1 MTKFEVVFVSTPTI
15 GNMVPTVEFANFLTK
30 HHPQL
35 SATILKISAS
45 KQPLVNTYLQ
55 SRPSSATNLRFIHL
69 PTVDPPTPDQYKSFI
84 AYISLLIQKHKN
96 NIKGALLNLTSTKS
110 ISESVKLIALFV
122 DMFST
127 TIIDVAN
134 EINVPFYLF
143 FASPASFLGFTL
155 HFPRIESVEMETEFK
170 IPSFKNLLPKHVL
183 PNMVLNWKSEEDAYS
198 WVSYHGGRY
207 KETKGI
213 VVNTLQELEPY
224 ALQSLYDDLQLPP
237 IYSIGPILDL
247 VGPVQ
252 WDPNPVQY
260 NYIMDWLDL
269 QPLGSD
275 SNLRCH
281 PLRIVNSENGYVR
294 IVNTKNANLRIG
306 FFLSV
311 FQPLHDLG
319 SLEVKQVEQIAL
331 GLEQSGVR
339 FLWALREPP
348 KAQLEGPR
356 EYTSHENVLP
366 NGFLKRTVGKG
377 IVCGWVPQAKVL
389 AHKAVGG
396 FVSHCGWNSILES
409 LWHGVP
415 IATWPVYAEQQMNAF
430 QMAKELELAVEI
442 RLDYRVGGNLVQ
454 AEEVEN
460 GVSTLMNHS
469 EEIRKKVKKL
479 SEKCRVALMENG
491 SSYTNLVSLVQELT
505 K

>member
-1 MTKFEVVFVSTPTI
+1 MTPSQIITMTKFEVVFVSTPTI

-35 SATILKISAS
+35 SATILIISAS

-96 NIKGALLNLTSTKS
+96 NIKDALLNLTSNESTS
-110 ISESVKLIALFV
+110 ESSSESVKLVALFV

-134 EINVPFYLF
+134 EINVPCYLF

-155 HFPRIESVEMETEFK
+155 HFPQVESVEMESEFK
-170 IPSFKNLLPKHVL
+170 IPSFKNPLPKLVL

-269 QPLGSD
+269 QPLGS
-275 SNLRCH
+275 
-281 PLRIVNSENGYVR
+281 VV
-294 IVNTKNANLRIG
+294 
-306 FFLSV
+306 FLCFGS
-311 FQPLHDLG
+311 LG
-319 SLEVKQVEQIAL
+319 SLEVKQVEQIAI
-331 GLEQSGVR
+331 GLERVGVR

-356 EYTSHENVLP
+356 DYTSHENVLP
-366 NGFLKRTVGKG
+366 NGFLKRTVGMG
-377 IVCGWVPQAKVL
+377 IVCGWVPQARVL

-409 LWHGVP
+409 LWYGVP

-430 QMAKELELAVEI
+430 QMVRELELAVEI

-460 GVSTLMNHS
+460 GVRTLMNHS
-469 EEIRKKVKKL
+469 DEIRMKVKKL
-479 SEKCRVALMENG
+479 SEKCRVALTENG
-491 SSYTNLVSLVQELT
+491 SSYTNLVSLIQELT